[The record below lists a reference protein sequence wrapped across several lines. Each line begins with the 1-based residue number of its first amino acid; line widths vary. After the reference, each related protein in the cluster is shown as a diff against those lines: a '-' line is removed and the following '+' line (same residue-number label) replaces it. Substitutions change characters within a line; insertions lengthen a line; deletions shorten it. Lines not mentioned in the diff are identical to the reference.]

1 MSKSPKVWV
10 QQETKALIVFCFA
23 IPPSF
28 HKFSR
33 FFQALKFQR
42 FRQVKIHDGNI
53 QVCGSQQKKP
63 AEFRSERSFN
73 RNIER
78 IHENMKTL
86 RRPWHVF

>member
-10 QQETKALIVFCFA
+10 QQETKALIVL
-23 IPPSF
+23 PY
-28 HKFSR
+28 H
-33 FFQALKFQR
+33 
-42 FRQVKIHDGNI
+42 QVSQIHDGNI

-86 RRPWHVF
+86 RPPWHVFWTQGVENVCFEDDGGLLW